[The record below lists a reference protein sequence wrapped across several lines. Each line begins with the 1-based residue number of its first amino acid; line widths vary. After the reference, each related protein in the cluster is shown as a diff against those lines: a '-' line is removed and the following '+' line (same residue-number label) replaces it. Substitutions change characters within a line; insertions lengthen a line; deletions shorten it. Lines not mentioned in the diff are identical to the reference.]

1 MSKKKTKQLKTLTE
15 LPREEYI
22 VMMRELNPDL
32 TDAELEDMI
41 KEQSSISL
49 EEPMYAEYD
58 SLDDDFID
66 YGNDY

>member
-1 MSKKKTKQLKTLTE
+1 MSKKKTKQLKTLSE
-15 LPREEYI
+15 LPKDEYI
-22 VMMRELNPDL
+22 AMMKELNPDL

-41 KEQSSISL
+41 NEQSSISL
-49 EEPMYAEYD
+49 EEPMYAGYD

>member
-1 MSKKKTKQLKTLTE
+1 MSKKKTKQLKTLSE
-15 LPREEYI
+15 LPKDEYI
-22 VMMRELNPDL
+22 AMMKELNPDL

-41 KEQSSISL
+41 NEQSNISL